1 MATRN
6 AVKVLLA
13 LVLGLPIL
21 LAVLGWVV
29 GLLTAMEDA
38 AAATVLRYLSTG
50 VSVLWL
56 VTVVGL
62 VIALAIEALDEPGE
76 Q

>member
-1 MATRN
+1 MASRN
-6 AVKVLLA
+6 AVKLLLA

-21 LAVLGWVV
+21 LAVLGWIV

-62 VIALAIEALDEPGE
+62 VIALALETLDEPGE